1 MADRDDVPQ
10 EKSRD
15 SQKMLFFFF
24 FPVVWKNLWR
34 EKVGLID
41 KALA

>member
-15 SQKMLFFFF
+15 SQKMLFFF